1 MIMYHGTSETD
12 AQQIIS
18 NVDTSKGGGELGK
31 GFYVGD
37 LLHRAC
43 AWAWHKYKK
52 DFKVV
57 SFDINDNEFLE
68 QDIVVLDAK
77 EAGNLRSWLRK
88 KNKKRTW
95 EKGVAAI
102 WAPVVGNRIPNF
114 NQIKFEKNGELFINS
129 RCNKVI
135 I

>member
-1 MIMYHGTSETD
+1 MYHGTSKKD
-12 AQQIIS
+12 AQQIILKI
-18 NVDTSKGGGELGK
+18 DTSKGGGELGK

-43 AWAWHKYKK
+43 AWAWHKHKE
-52 DFKVV
+52 DFNVV

-77 EAGNLRSWLRK
+77 EASNLRSWLRK
-88 KNKKRTW
+88 KNKQRTW

-114 NQIKFEKNGELFINS
+114 NQIKFEENGEVFINS
-129 RCNKVI
+129 QYPKVI
-135 I
+135 IG